1 MKYKLYTTSQKAW
14 SGMYEAMSIAKKS
27 IYIEMYI
34 FLGDTSSTHDFIS
47 LLKTKAISGLEVVV
61 IADAYGSSELSPEII
76 TELKEA
82 GAEFMFFTHW
92 FKRTHRKIVIIDN
105 EVAFLGGVNIK
116 ETIRHW
122 NDLQIKISGKIV
134 KTLLKSFAYTY
145 EMVGGQKKNILFYS
159 RLPLKQKLKSWIIDN
174 LTKKNS
180 QFRLSD
186 NYIKHIAESRE
197 SIRIVT
203 PYLMPPRRLLIALD
217 RARKRG
223 VEIEILIPQDTDIK
237 ILNKVNYLSARRL
250 ISLGIRVY
258 LSKEMNHA
266 KILLIDG
273 EEGLIGSQ
281 NIDILS
287 FNFNMEAGV
296 FFKQKHLVSDLN
308 KIFNKWMTDSKLL
321 SAGNYKLKLYDRFL
335 IFFLKFFYP
344 IF

>member
-1 MKYKLYTTSQKAW
+1 MKYKLYTTSQRAW
-14 SGMYEAMSIAKKS
+14 SGMYKAMSIAEKS

-47 LLKTKAISGLEVVV
+47 LLKAKAISGVEVVV
-61 IADAYGSSELSPEII
+61 IADAYGSSELRSELVN
-76 TELKEA
+76 ELKEA
-82 GAEFMFFTHW
+82 GVEFMFFTHW

-116 ETIRHW
+116 ETIRYW
-122 NDLQIKISGKIV
+122 NDLQIQISGKIV

-145 EMVGGQKKNILFYS
+145 EMVGGQKQNILFYS

-186 NYIKHIAESRE
+186 NYIKHIVESKK

-203 PYLMPPRRLLIALD
+203 PYLMPPRRLLFALD

-223 VEIEILIPQDTDIK
+223 VEIEILIPRDTDIK

-250 ISLGIRVY
+250 TSLGIRVY
-258 LSKEMNHA
+258 LSEEMNHA
-266 KILLIDG
+266 KILLLDN

-308 KIFNKWMTDSKLL
+308 NIFNKWMTGSKLL